1 MESDLGPQLLTIV
14 LLILVNAFFAMA
26 EMAMVSANKVRIGVE
41 ADKGNP
47 RALKLQKYS
56 KDPVIF
62 FRPFKLG
69 LPLPDS
75 WHPPRRQQELRKK

>member
-14 LLILVNAFFAMA
+14 FLIFVNAFFAMA

-47 RALKLQKYS
+47 RALKLQK
-56 KDPVIF
+56 ILE
-62 FRPFKLG
+62 RPSDFL
-69 LPLPDS
+69 S
-75 WHPPRRQQELRKK
+75 TIQ